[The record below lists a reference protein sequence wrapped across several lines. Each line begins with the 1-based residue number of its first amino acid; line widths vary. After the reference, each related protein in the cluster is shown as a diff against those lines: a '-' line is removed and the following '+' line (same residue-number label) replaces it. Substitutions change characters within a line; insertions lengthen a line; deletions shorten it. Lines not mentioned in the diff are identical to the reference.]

1 MNIAEQATVLA
12 HTQVTARHFLAYRGS
27 LEKLVELIRY
37 SIGAG
42 APPAESISSYLRR
55 DETQK
60 LLELEHET
68 AIFQSA
74 DRSKSWR
81 LISLA
86 IQADPEVAARRLAK
100 KPPSSDCCA
109 FCWQDERGWT
119 TELQPERDVYGEIVG
134 GVYLH
139 RPCARAYA
147 RLRDLV
153 ARSTK
158 C

>member
-1 MNIAEQATVLA
+1 MNSTEQAVVLA
-12 HTQVTARHFLAYRGS
+12 HTQFTARHFLAYRGS

-37 SIGAG
+37 SIGAT
-42 APPAESISSYLRR
+42 APAAEAISSFLRR
-55 DETQK
+55 DETQRI
-60 LLELEHET
+60 LELEHET
-68 AIFQSA
+68 AIWQSA
-74 DRSKSWR
+74 DRATTWR

-86 IQADPEVAARRLAK
+86 IQADPDVAARRLAK

-109 FCWQDERGWT
+109 FCWQEERGWT
-119 TELQPERDVYGEIVG
+119 TQLQPDRNIYGEIVG

-139 RPCARAYA
+139 RPCARSWG

-153 ARSTK
+153 ARSEK